1 MKINARSSAQVLCY
15 AICLIVLGSLAHASM
30 LNTGQF
36 EDGKKAKVK
45 GTIASRNGG
54 LINVKD
60 AKTSSIVV
68 VSISDNTQIVRIKG
82 AFKFRR
88 ADMDATALLPGLG
101 IEAEGIGNAKG
112 QLNASKISFSPDDFG
127 IEVAEEQQIMA
138 NQAAAKKAQ
147 TTADQG
153 VAAAGQ
159 AQSSAN
165 QAQSSANQAQASA
178 NEAAAAA
185 GTAGALGVMDAAAIG
200 QVNQRV
206 SDLGGYTAVAEAGIY
221 FAPDQSTLDDAA
233 KADLSKLADL
243 LTSTNNYM
251 IEIAGYASSTGT
263 KSENQQLSDA
273 RAAAAT
279 HYLLEVKNVPMWRI
293 LVPAGYGALH
303 PAATNSDAQGR
314 AENRRVDVTVLV
326 NKGLNEQM

>member
-1 MKINARSSAQVLCY
+1 MKINARSSVQVLCY
-15 AICLIVLGSLAHASM
+15 AICLIILGSLAHASM

-54 LINVKD
+54 LLNVKD
-60 AKTSSIVV
+60 SKTGSIVV
-68 VSISDNTQIVRIKG
+68 VSLSESTQIVRLKG

-101 IEAEGIGNAKG
+101 IEAEGVGNVKG
-112 QLNASKISFSPDDFG
+112 QLNASKISFSPDDFA

-138 NQAAAKKAQ
+138 NKAAAQKAQ

-165 QAQSSANQAQASA
+165 QAQISANQ
-178 NEAAAAA
+178 AAAAA
-185 GTAGALGVMDAAAIG
+185 GTAGAVGVMDAAAISK
-200 QVNQRV
+200 VNQRV
-206 SDLGGYTAVAEAGIY
+206 SDLGDYNAVAEAGIY
-221 FAPDQSTLDDAA
+221 FTTDQSALDEAA

-243 LTSTNNYM
+243 LSSTNNYM

-263 KSENQQLSDA
+263 RDQNQQLSDA
-273 RAAAAT
+273 RAAAVT

-303 PAATNSDAQGR
+303 PAATNTDAQGR

-326 NKGLNEQM
+326 NKGLSEQM